1 MNRCQERKGSPA
13 AMLPYSVLMSVYAK
27 ENPEFLISAI
37 ESMRNQTL
45 PFHDFVLVCDGPL
58 PDSLMDAIFHEKKL
72 IGSTFTLVRLP
83 QNLGLGPALNN
94 GMKYCRCDLIARMD
108 SDDISELNRC
118 EREVNCFEATPEL
131 SIVSGFLTEFESDPS
146 VPGPIRRVPK
156 SDAEIRDF
164 AKSRNPFNHP
174 CVMYRKSAV
183 QTAGGYQSSY
193 PYFEDYDLWLR
204 MIWSG
209 AKGYNLQENL
219 LFMRTGNGM
228 YRRRSG
234 KSHYKSA
241 QKLFRAMLDR
251 GYISQKEYCSALA
264 RRWIGDFMP
273 NALRK
278 FLYRRL
284 LRS

>member
-1 MNRCQERKGSPA
+1 M
-13 AMLPYSVLMSVYAK
+13 MPYSVLMSVYAK
-27 ENPEFLISAI
+27 EDPKFLISAI

-72 IGSTFTLVRLP
+72 IGSSFTLVRLP

-94 GMKYCRCDLIARMD
+94 GMKYCHCDLVARMD
-108 SDDISELNRC
+108 SDDLSEPDRC
-118 EREVNCFEATPEL
+118 EKEINCFETDPEL
-131 SIVSGFLTEFESDPS
+131 SIVSGFLTEFDSDPS
-146 VPGPIRRVPK
+146 IPGPVRRVPRT
-156 SDAEIRDF
+156 DAEIRDF
-164 AKSRNPFNHP
+164 ARSRNPFNHP

-183 QTAGGYQSSY
+183 QAAGGYQSSY

-209 AKGYNLQENL
+209 SKGYNLQENL

-234 KSHYKSA
+234 KAHFESA
-241 QKLFRAMLDR
+241 KKLFQSMLDQ
-251 GYISQKEYCSALA
+251 GFISSKEYRNALT
-264 RRWIGDFMP
+264 RRWIGDYMP
-273 NALRK
+273 NSLRK
-278 FLYRRL
+278 ILYKKL